1 MTPFLPPETLALVF
15 AALMAVSILAYV
27 VLDGYDLGVGLLLK
41 ATPDV
46 AERDRMVASIGPF
59 WDANETWLVLG
70 VGLLLVA
77 FPVAHGMVLTALYL
91 PVALMLVGLTL
102 RGVAFEFRAKAG
114 SATDKRRWDMAFA
127 GGSALAALTQGW
139 MLGRYVL
146 GFAEGWGA
154 LLFALLSALGVAAA
168 YAFIG
173 ACWLIWRTEGALQK
187 RAVAWAR
194 GTLWVVAAGIV
205 GVSLATPLA
214 SPRIMARW
222 FEMPNLLLLAPLPLA
237 TAALVVGLASLLRH
251 MPLPG
256 DALRRVPFWA
266 AVALFCLSFAGLA
279 WSFFPYIVPER
290 LTLFQAASAPES
302 LSLILIGAA
311 FVLPVI
317 LAYTVLAWR
326 IFGGKALDLRYD

>member
-1 MTPFLPPETLALVF
+1 MTPFLPTDDLALVF

-27 VLDGYDLGVGLLLK
+27 VLDGFDLGVGLLMQ
-41 ATPDV
+41 ATPDE

-77 FPVAHGMVLTALYL
+77 FPTAHGMVLTALYM
-91 PVALMLVGLTL
+91 PIALMLVGLTM
-102 RGVAFEFRAKAG
+102 RGVAFEFRAKA
-114 SATDKRRWDMAFA
+114 ATPVHKRRWDHAFI

-146 GFAEGWGA
+146 GFDDSARA
-154 LLFALLSALGVAAA
+154 LGFAALSALGVAAA

-173 ACWLIWRTEGALQK
+173 ACWLIWRTEGPLQK
-187 RAVAWAR
+187 RAVLWAR
-194 GTLWVVAAGIV
+194 RTLWVVAAGIV
-205 GVSLATPLA
+205 GVSIATPLA

-237 TAALVVGLASLLRH
+237 TGALVLGLFALLRH

-266 AVALFCLSFAGLA
+266 TVGLFCLSFAGLA
-279 WSFFPYIVPER
+279 WSFFPYVVPER

-302 LSLILIGAA
+302 LTLILVGAL

-317 LAYTVLAWR
+317 LLYTVLAWR
-326 IFGGKALDLRYD
+326 IFGGKAMDLRYD

>member
-15 AALMAVSILAYV
+15 AGLMAVSILAYV

-187 RAVAWAR
+187 LAVAWAR

-222 FEMPNLLLLAPLPLA
+222 FEMPNFLLLAPLPLA
-237 TAALVVGLASLLRH
+237 TAALVIGLASLLRH

>member
-1 MTPFLPPETLALVF
+1 MTPFLPPDTLALVF
-15 AALMAVSILAYV
+15 AGLMAVSILAYV

-77 FPVAHGMVLTALYL
+77 FPVAHGVVLTALYL

-114 SATDKRRWDMAFA
+114 NATEKRRWDMAFA

-194 GTLWVVAAGIV
+194 RTLWVVAAGII

>member
-1 MTPFLPPETLALVF
+1 VTPFLPPETLALVF
-15 AALMAVSILAYV
+15 AGLMAVSILAYV

-77 FPVAHGMVLTALYL
+77 FPVAHGVVLTALYL

-114 SATDKRRWDMAFA
+114 NATEKRRWDMAFA

-154 LLFALLSALGVAAA
+154 LFFALLSALGVAAA

-173 ACWLIWRTEGALQK
+173 ACWLIWRTEGALQR

-222 FEMPNLLLLAPLPLA
+222 FEMPNVLLLAPLPLA
-237 TAALVVGLASLLRH
+237 TAALVIGLASLLRH

-266 AVALFCLSFAGLA
+266 AVALFCLSFAGLT

>member
-1 MTPFLPPETLALVF
+1 MTPFLAPDTLALVF
-15 AALMAVSILAYV
+15 AGLMAVSILAYV

-114 SATDKRRWDMAFA
+114 NATDKRRWDMAFA

-146 GFAEGWGA
+146 GFAEGWAATG
-154 LLFALLSALGVAAA
+154 FAAMTAIGLAIA

-173 ACWLIWRTEGALQK
+173 ACWMIWRCEGGLQ
-187 RAVAWAR
+187 RHAILWAR
-194 GTLWVVAAGIV
+194 CAIWPLGI
-205 GVSLATPLA
+205 GILLVSAVTPLV
-214 SPRIMARW
+214 SERIATRW
-222 FEMPNLLLLAPLPLA
+222 FEMPVVFLLALLPAA
-237 TAALVVGLASLLRH
+237 TAALLVGLAQLLRH
-251 MPLPG
+251 MPLPN
-256 DALRRVPFWA
+256 DVLRRLPFWG
-266 AVALFCLSFAGLA
+266 AVGLFLLFFAGLA
-279 WSFFPYIVPER
+279 WSFFPYVVPER
-290 LTLFQAASAPES
+290 LTIWDAASAPES
-302 LSLILIGAA
+302 LSIILAGAA

-317 LAYTVLAWR
+317 LAYTVFAWR
-326 IFGGKALDLRYD
+326 IFGGKAQALSYD

>member
-1 MTPFLPPETLALVF
+1 MTPFLPPEMLPIVF
-15 AALMAVSILAYV
+15 AALMAAAILAYV
-27 VLDGYDLGVGLLLK
+27 VLDGFDLGVGVLLPF
-41 ATPDV
+41 AGGE

-77 FPVAHGMVLTALYL
+77 FPTAHGMVLTALYL
-91 PVALMLVGLTL
+91 PVAVMLIALIL
-102 RGVAFEFRAKAG
+102 RGVAFEFRAKA
-114 SATDKRRWDMAFA
+114 ADAADKRRWDAAFIGA
-127 GGSALAALTQGW
+127 SMLAAAAQGW

-146 GFAEGWGA
+146 GFAEGWIA
-154 LLFALLSALGVAAA
+154 TLFALMSAIGVVIA

-173 ACWLIWRTEGALQK
+173 ACWLIWRCEGALQK

-194 GTLWVVAAGIV
+194 LTLWGMGFGILL
-205 GVSLATPLA
+205 VSAATPLA
-214 SPRIMARW
+214 SERIFHRW
-222 FEMPNLLLLAPLPLA
+222 FDFPNLLLLAPLPLA
-237 TAALVVGLASLLRH
+237 TLALVAGLAALLRH

-266 AVALFCLSFAGLA
+266 ATALFCLSFAGLA

-290 LTLFQAASAPES
+290 LTLWQAAASPES
-302 LSLILIGAA
+302 LSLILAGAA

-326 IFGGKALDLRYD
+326 IFGGKARDLRYD

>member
-15 AALMAVSILAYV
+15 AGLMAVSILAYV

-222 FEMPNLLLLAPLPLA
+222 FEMPNFLLLAPLPLA
-237 TAALVVGLASLLRH
+237 TAALVIGLASLLRH

>member
-1 MTPFLPPETLALVF
+1 MTPFLAPDTLALVF
-15 AALMAVSILAYV
+15 AGLMAVSILAYV

-77 FPVAHGMVLTALYL
+77 FPVAHGVVLTALYL

-114 SATDKRRWDMAFA
+114 NALDKRRWDMAFA

-154 LLFALLSALGVAAA
+154 LFFAALSAFGVAAA

-194 GTLWVVAAGIV
+194 TTLWVVAAGIV

-222 FEMPNLLLLAPLPLA
+222 FEMPNLLLLAPMPLA
-237 TAALVVGLASLLRH
+237 TAALVVGLAALLKH

-326 IFGGKALDLRYD
+326 IFGGKAMDLRYD

>member
-1 MTPFLPPETLALVF
+1 MTPFLAPDTLALVF

-77 FPVAHGMVLTALYL
+77 FPVAHGVVLTALYL

-114 SATDKRRWDMAFA
+114 NATDKRRWDMAFA

-194 GTLWVVAAGIV
+194 MTLWVVAAGII

-222 FEMPNLLLLAPLPLA
+222 FEMPNFLLLAPLPLA